1 MYFTLDGEDSRN
13 IGIHLTEPM
22 EIMAAEEE
30 IEFLDV
36 SGRME
41 GSLTIKK
48 GGFRDIETELECYI
62 KDITRIGEAY
72 NFLKGIRRMVMSYAP
87 DRAYKVI
94 FTGVPQASRLSRSL
108 NAWPI
113 TVPVRLKP
121 FRYYEPEP
129 AMETILQSGDSITN
143 PGTQASA
150 PRIAIY
156 GTGDI
161 RVTIGTQP
169 IELSGIEDGI
179 IIDSELKN
187 CYELNGITRIYDD
200 DKVDIDKFPQIL
212 PGINYISWTGSVS
225 KITIL
230 PRWRDR

>member
-1 MYFTLDGEDSRN
+1 MHFTLDGKDSRD
-13 IGIHLTEPM
+13 IGIYLMEPM

-36 SGRME
+36 SGRD

-48 GGFRDIETELECYI
+48 GGHLDIETEMECYI
-62 KDITRIGEAY
+62 KDISRIGEAY
-72 NFLKGIRRMVMSYAP
+72 GFLRGSGRMVVSYAP
-87 DRAYKVI
+87 YRAYKVI
-94 FTGVPQASRLSRSL
+94 FTGVPQASRLNRAL
-108 NAWPI
+108 NAWPV

-121 FRYYEPEP
+121 FRYFEPEP
-129 AMETILQSGDSITN
+129 QAISIYNSGDSIDN

-161 RVTIGTQP
+161 SVTIGTQV
-169 IELSGIEDGI
+169 IAITGIEEGL
-179 IIDSELKN
+179 IIDSDLKN
-187 CYELNGITRIYDD
+187 CYELDGTTRIYDD
-200 DKVDIDKFPQIL
+200 EKIDIDKFPL
-212 PGINYISWTGSVS
+212 LMPGINYISWTGSVS
-225 KITIL
+225 EITIL

>member
-1 MYFTLDGEDSRN
+1 MHFTLDGEDSRN
-13 IGIHLTEPM
+13 IGIYLTEPM

-30 IEFLDV
+30 NEFLDV
-36 SGRME
+36 PGREE

-48 GGFRDIETELECYI
+48 GGYRDIETEMECYV
-62 KDITRIGEAY
+62 KDISRIGEVY
-72 NFLKGIRRMVMSYAP
+72 NFMKGIRRMVMSYAP

-108 NAWPI
+108 VVWAI

-121 FRYYEPEP
+121 FRYFEPEP
-129 AMETILQSGDSITN
+129 AMVTILKSGDSITN

-156 GTGDI
+156 GVGDI
-161 RVTIGTQP
+161 VLTIGTQI
-169 IELSGIEDGI
+169 IELSGIEEGL

-187 CYELNGITRIYDD
+187 CYELDGTTRIYDD
-200 DKVDIDKFPQIL
+200 DKVDIDKFPRIQ

>member
-1 MYFTLDGEDSRN
+1 MHFTLDGIDSRDV
-13 IGIHLTEPM
+13 GIYLMEPM

-36 SGRME
+36 SGRE

-48 GGFRDIETELECYI
+48 GGYKDVETDMECYI
-62 KDITRIGEAY
+62 KDISRIGEAY
-72 NFLKGIRRMVMSYAP
+72 GFLRGSRRMVMSYAP
-87 DRAYKVI
+87 DRAYRVV
-94 FTGVPQASRLSRSL
+94 FTGVPQASRLNRAL
-108 NAWPI
+108 DAWPV

-129 AMETILQSGDSITN
+129 MAETILGSGDSITN
-143 PGTQASA
+143 PGSQASA

-161 RVTIGTQP
+161 RLTIGTQI
-169 IELSGIEDGI
+169 IEFTGIEEGLI
-179 IIDSELKN
+179 VDSDLKN

-200 DKVDIDKFPQIL
+200 EKVDIDKFPLLQ
-212 PGINYISWTGSVS
+212 PGVNYISWTGNVS
-225 KITIL
+225 YVTIL